1 MMPSRHRLK
10 TGPAEL
16 TVFPT
21 GWIEEVHVIPSR
33 SFRNSAI
40 KVVWDTGPRLEPPG
54 TSGSDSGYW

>member
-1 MMPSRHRLK
+1 MMPSHHRLK

-21 GWIEEVHVIPSR
+21 GWIEQVQVILSR

-40 KVVWDTGPRLEPPG
+40 EVVWDTGPRLEPPR
-54 TSGSDSGYW
+54 DLRI